1 MNNYEICT
9 IDCSEKSVVLV
20 RGTQAKHVLRN
31 LSAAHL
37 KAVCSAWDA
46 G

>member
-9 IDCSEKSVVLV
+9 MDCSEKSVVLV
-20 RGTQAKHVLRN
+20 RGARAKHVLCN
-31 LSAAHL
+31 LSAAYL